1 MGEECCRMVRMASK
15 KPDATGKPTKSTP
28 AAAAASPSTTATPET
43 PKPPRT
49 TLIKHPSLPKLQ
61 NPIRQAILKAME
73 AQDMN
78 PYGLASAVRGKV
90 TSQSVYDFVAGRSD
104 MTSKFVIHL
113 LWAVGLDVLPK
124 ATDKEKG
131 KEKA

>member
-1 MGEECCRMVRMASK
+1 MFRMASK
-15 KPDATGKPTKSTP
+15 RPDPAGKPSKSTAAAATTSPAASGTP
-28 AAAAASPSTTATPET
+28 AA

-49 TLIKHPSLPKLQ
+49 TLIKHPSLPRLQ

-73 AQDMN
+73 EQDMT

-124 ATDKEKG
+124 EKG
-131 KEKA
+131 KDKA